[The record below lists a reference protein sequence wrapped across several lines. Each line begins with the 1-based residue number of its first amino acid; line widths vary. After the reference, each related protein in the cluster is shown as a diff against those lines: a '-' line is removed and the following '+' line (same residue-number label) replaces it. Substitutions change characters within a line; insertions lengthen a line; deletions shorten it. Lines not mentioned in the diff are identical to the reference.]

1 MTLGIQATA
10 KELRQLRR
18 WNQKCFENQ
27 DGSRTYVIRGKRWHH
42 KVNGQWLDQA
52 EVQALGLMLPMA
64 DTYGETVDGYIE
76 GNSAANYASA
86 RSGSDSSDT
95 AGTEAIIGQNFYDH
109 IYYVRRAFLS
119 FDTSGIEDSDT
130 ITAATLNVKAH
141 RDVSDTDFIVQ
152 VYRFAWTEPLGG
164 ANQEANYDGA
174 YGAGATLEGTFRN
187 TSDGWSSGKYY
198 SMSVATAGINVAG
211 DTKYTMVS
219 KKDVDNSAPTG
230 AEYVLIF
237 TADTAGTTS
246 DPYLAITAVQIGFGA
261 MF

>member
-1 MTLGIQATA
+1 MTLGVQATA

-27 DGSRTYVIRGKRWHH
+27 DGSRTYIIRGKRWHH

-86 RSGSDSSDT
+86 RSGSDISDDAAT
-95 AGTEAIIGQNFYDH
+95 TALVGQHLDAGTFYC
-109 IYYVRRAFLS
+109 RRAFIS
-119 FDTSGIEDSDT
+119 FDTSGIDDEYRVT
-130 ITAATLNVKAH
+130 VATLYLKAA
-141 RDVSDTDFIVQ
+141 SDYSVTDFIIQ
-152 VYRFAWTEPLGG
+152 VYRFAWAEALGG

-187 TSDGWSSGKYY
+187 TSDGWSSGTYY

-211 DTKYTMVS
+211 DTKYSVVS
-219 KKDVDNSAPTG
+219 KEDVDNSEPAG
-230 AEYVLIF
+230 AEYVSF
-237 TADTAGTTS
+237 YTADAAGTGS
-246 DPYLAITAVQIGFGA
+246 DPYLAITTVPPGMA
-261 MF
+261 MTF